1 MLKKII
7 DIIFFMISIKT
18 NKSSN
23 VDLDDLKIIAF
34 LLLETFRKGT
44 IIICKNKGFE
54 EEYGDFIIFYRR

>member
-1 MLKKII
+1 
-7 DIIFFMISIKT
+7 MINIKT

-34 LLLETFRKGT
+34 LLLETFRKRT
-44 IIICKNKGFE
+44 ITICKNKGFE